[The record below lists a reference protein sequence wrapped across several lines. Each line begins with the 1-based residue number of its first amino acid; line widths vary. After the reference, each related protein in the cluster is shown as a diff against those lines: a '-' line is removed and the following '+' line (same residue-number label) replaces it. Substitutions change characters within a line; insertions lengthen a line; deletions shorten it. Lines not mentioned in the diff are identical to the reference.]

1 MSVFQ
6 TLAVVPG
13 KETQG
18 RENIEKICRAFQQT
32 PAGQEVTSLAHGKER
47 DSSSS
52 SSSLSS
58 SPYKTSWR
66 TQFRALLWRS
76 WLTVIR
82 EPLITKV
89 RISQESNRQ
98 SGMKVLWSSLN
109 H

>member
-1 MSVFQ
+1 MSVFK

-18 RENIEKICRAFQQT
+18 RENIEKICRAFQQN
-32 PAGQEVTSLAHGKER
+32 PAGQEVTSLAYGKER
-47 DSSSS
+47 NSS

-89 RISQESNRQ
+89 RISQESNR
-98 SGMKVLWSSLN
+98 
-109 H
+109 

>member
-32 PAGQEVTSLAHGKER
+32 PAGQVVTSLAHGKER

-89 RISQESNRQ
+89 RISQESN
-98 SGMKVLWSSLN
+98 K
-109 H
+109 

>member
-13 KETQG
+13 KETEG

-32 PAGQEVTSLAHGKER
+32 PAGQEITSLAHGKER
-47 DSSSS
+47 DSSSSSSSS

-89 RISQESNRQ
+89 RISQESNR
-98 SGMKVLWSSLN
+98 
-109 H
+109 

>member
-13 KETQG
+13 KESQG

-32 PAGQEVTSLAHGKER
+32 PAGQEVIRLSHGKER

-89 RISQESNRQ
+89 RISQESNR
-98 SGMKVLWSSLN
+98 
-109 H
+109 